1 MALKKLILCADD
13 FGQNAKISEGIL
25 ELAQSGRLSAV
36 SCMVNGSDWPD
47 DIEALKSCDV
57 QIGLHLNFTHGQ
69 PLTFACQMALGKS
82 FPTLASLLLYQLGIK
97 KIDQTIIY
105 QEIQAQ
111 ILKFKDD
118 VGFYPH
124 FIDGH
129 QHIHQL
135 PFISKALIEA
145 VESLDFYPWFR
156 TTYTDKNKHWT
167 HFFNWKRWALYFL
180 GGKKFA
186 NHLHEKQYMCNA
198 DFSGDYTFRA
208 QANYPKRFKSFL
220 SNLENEGLIMCHPG
234 KTSRDESDTIAN
246 IRPIELA
253 YLQSD
258 TFLKDLAQYGFI
270 LGKLH

>member
-47 DIEALKSCDV
+47 DIEALKNCDV

-69 PLTFACQMALGKS
+69 PLTFACQMALGKN
-82 FPTLASLLLYQLGIK
+82 FPSLASLLLYQLGIK
-97 KIDQTIIY
+97 KIDQAIIY
-105 QEIQAQ
+105 QEIEAQ

-129 QHIHQL
+129 QHVHQL
-135 PFISKALIEA
+135 PFISEVLIEV
-145 VESLDFYPWFR
+145 VEGLDFYPWFR

-167 HFFNWKRWALYFL
+167 HFFNWKRWVLYFL
-180 GGKKFA
+180 GGKQFA

-208 QANYPKRFKSFL
+208 KANYPKRFKNFL
-220 SNLENEGLIMCHPG
+220 ANLDNEGLIMCHPG
-234 KTSRDESDTIAN
+234 KNSRDESDAIAN

-258 TFLKDLAQYGFI
+258 DFLKDLAQYGFI
-270 LGKLH
+270 LGQLH